1 MLLGGRFRTS
11 LTDWLICFE
20 TAAVS
25 RSQYV
30 ERKKRWIEREKELLD
45 LRRNNL
51 PSATRPGNLDFNGNM
66 FTSRTWPSWKSH
78 IWIAYFIFSRECS
91 PSPHR
96 ESSEGCWFPKK
107 NKDQA
112 FPYKH
117 FFPADDLCVFIVDCT
132 AWSQISNLPDH
143 GLLLHLSVQL
153 EIRSN

>member
-30 ERKKRWIEREKELLD
+30 ERKKRWREREKELLD

-78 IWIAYFIFSRECS
+78 IWIAYFIFSREWS
-91 PSPHR
+91 PSSHR
-96 ESSEGCWFPKK
+96 ESLEGCWFPKK

-117 FFPADDLCVFIVDCT
+117 FFLQTIPVC
-132 AWSQISNLPDH
+132 
-143 GLLLHLSVQL
+143 LLLTARHEVRSV
-153 EIRSN
+153 IYPTTVCCCTCRSS